1 MLRFK
6 YHLFVWFVYTVL
18 NWSLNNIKLNEK
30 MDIPSDLI
38 KTMIEVW
45 IFYSFYHSLKAYN
58 DKSPLLFTRSILFFA
73 LSLAVTI
80 ILNRQLANFDM
91 YRGGIDHR
99 TMTAF
104 VVDTLFF
111 YNNYM
116 LLSLGFFFAERFV
129 LREQSLRKFEKEQAI
144 EAQKQLE
151 LENTNIR
158 LSQEKVVLQKGMLKS
173 ENEFLRAQINPHF
186 LFNSLNTLYAAS
198 LGTQPIV
205 ADGILTLA
213 QIMRYSLN
221 QYNENEGLASLEQE
235 IDHIQN
241 VIKLNQIRF
250 ENRLQCS
257 FQVVGDTKNKFII
270 PMVFVTLVE
279 NVFKHGNLIR
289 SNKPATIHC
298 EVDEAEQ
305 KIRFSTK
312 NLIKTG
318 QTLPSNGIG
327 TSNSIRRLETVYQTN
342 FNYQQKAVR
351 NMYIVHVDIPYIE
364 KPAEITETLKPQ
376 KIENDELL
384 RN

>member
-1 MLRFK
+1 
-6 YHLFVWFVYTVL
+6 
-18 NWSLNNIKLNEK
+18 

-58 DKSPLLFTRSILFFA
+58 DKTPLLFTRSILFFA
-73 LSLAVTI
+73 ASLFVTI
-80 ILNRQLANFDM
+80 LLNRQLANFDI
-91 YRGGIDHR
+91 YRGAVDHR

-129 LREQSLRKFEKEQAI
+129 LREQSLRMFEKEQAV

-158 LSQEKVVLQKGMLKS
+158 LSQEKLALQKGILKT

-186 LFNSLNTLYAAS
+186 LFNSLNTLYSAS
-198 LGTQPIV
+198 MDKIPLV
-205 ADGILTLA
+205 ADGIMTLS

-221 QYNENEGLASLEQE
+221 QYDENDGLASLEQE
-235 IDHIQN
+235 IEHINN

-250 ENRLQCS
+250 ENSLQCS
-257 FQVVGDTKNKFII
+257 FEQIGNTHNKFII

-279 NVFKHGNLIR
+279 NVFKHGNLLR
-289 SNKPATIHC
+289 ANKSATIVC
-298 EVDEAEQ
+298 EVDEMQ
-305 KIRFSTK
+305 KKIRFSTK

-318 QTLPSNGIG
+318 QTLPTSGIG
-327 TSNSIRRLETVYQTN
+327 TSNSIKRLETVYQTN
-342 FNYQQKAVR
+342 FNYHQKVAR
-351 NMYIVHVDIPYIE
+351 NMYIVNVDIPYVE
-364 KPAEITETLKPQ
+364 KISELQDSTKTKEYT
-376 KIENDELL
+376 ND
-384 RN
+384 